1 MTLTVFCVTH
11 TKEHRGLELNSENI
25 KVGSILIY
33 QTERELLT
41 EQDFPEYTNF
51 EFLSDIGKQLDA

>member
-1 MTLTVFCVTH
+1 M
-11 TKEHRGLELNSENI
+11 KEHRGLELNSENI

-51 EFLSDIGKQLDA
+51 EFLSDIGKSENYYCRT

>member
-1 MTLTVFCVTH
+1 M
-11 TKEHRGLELNSENI
+11 KEHRGLELNSENI

-51 EFLSDIGKQLDA
+51 EFLSDIGKSEGLLQKNIT